1 MDTKIRKAHLRDVN
15 AIYRILS
22 FYAKK
27 GVILLRS
34 KEDIT
39 ASIDHFL
46 VAEHEGKL
54 TGIVA
59 YYDYGKHLK
68 EIRSLAVLKKYSR
81 KGTGSILVKSLVKRL
96 RSTENP
102 PKIFALSY
110 SPEFF
115 KKLGFVEVDKEKF
128 PEKIWKDCNNCK
140 DRDHCGETA
149 LVYSV

>member
-1 MDTKIRKAHLRDVN
+1 MDTKIRKAHLKDVN

-27 GVILLRS
+27 GVILLRT
-34 KEDIT
+34 KEDI
-39 ASIDHFL
+39 ADSIDHFL
-46 VAEHEGKL
+46 VAEHDGKL
-54 TGIVA
+54 TGIAA

-68 EIRSLAVLKKYSR
+68 EIRSLAVLKKYSK

-96 RSTENP
+96 RNVEHP